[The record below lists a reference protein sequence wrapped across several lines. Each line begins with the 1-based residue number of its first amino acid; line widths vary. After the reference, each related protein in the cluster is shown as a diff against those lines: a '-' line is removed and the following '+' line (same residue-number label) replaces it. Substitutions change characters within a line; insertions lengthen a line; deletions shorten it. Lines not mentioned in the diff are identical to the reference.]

1 MSNRTITHEVKLEK
15 SVKIII
21 GIFAIGVFLNVFSPL
36 LETTSALAEW
46 NAHST
51 VGSSSSNPFYLVCKR
66 GCR

>member
-36 LETTSALAEW
+36 LETKTAVAELSSLD
-46 NAHST
+46 HLQVIVS
-51 VGSSSSNPFYLVCKR
+51 GSL
-66 GCR
+66 GCDYGCN